1 MNPAMRADPRCSP
14 TRSLDRNILAEARRS
29 RFVDGLLRRALVA
42 GSLAGIAGFA
52 TFFAIHYVWIVPIWD
67 ILPFGLAFAV
77 LGGAAVGWAYDA
89 ARARLPAGPASYAAL
104 GGLLLL
110 TMAPAQIAVLLRG
123 PIPINLF
130 DQTPGWWIGYL
141 EAELLVTAALVG
153 AGIGARLVRTARG
166 AGIWAL
172 AGGAYGW
179 TVGHNIPLLGAG
191 GTFLK
196 VALLVVGPTIVATLV
211 FGLADRRA

>member
-1 MNPAMRADPRCSP
+1 MEPRLR
-14 TRSLDRNILAEARRS
+14 RSLLAGA
-29 RFVDGLLRRALVA
+29 F
-42 GSLAGIAGFA
+42 AGIAGFA
-52 TFFAIHYVWIVPIWD
+52 TFFTIHYFWIIPIWD
-67 ILPFGLAFAV
+67 ILVFGLAFAV
-77 LGGAAVGWAYDA
+77 LGGASVGWAYDA

-110 TMAPAQIAVLLRG
+110 TMAPAQIAVLIRG

-166 AGIWAL
+166 VGIWAL

-191 GTFLK
+191 ETFVK
-196 VALLVVGPTIVATLV
+196 VAVLVVAPTAAAALV
-211 FGLADRRA
+211 FALADRRA